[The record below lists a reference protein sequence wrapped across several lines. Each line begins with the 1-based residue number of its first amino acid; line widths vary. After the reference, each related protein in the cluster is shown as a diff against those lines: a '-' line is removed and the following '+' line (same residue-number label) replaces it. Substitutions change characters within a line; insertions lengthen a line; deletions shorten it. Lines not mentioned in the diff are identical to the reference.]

1 MFRLYRE
8 NIIYYV
14 VPILLSERIMKKM
27 NDHKIYFRKYGS
39 PKYAKEISIIER
51 KGIFIDIFYP
61 ISGTFRCYISEK
73 EIKNI
78 PDNYN
83 KTIIENVLIVQIT
96 NQITL
101 ELVVTKEE
109 H

>member
-1 MFRLYRE
+1 MFKVYRG
-8 NIIYYV
+8 NITYYITSV
-14 VPILLSERIMKKM
+14 WLAERIMKKM
-27 NDHKIYFRKYGS
+27 NDHKIYFRRWGRTKDTREV
-39 PKYAKEISIIER
+39 AIIE
-51 KGIFIDIFYP
+51 KNGVFIDIYYP
-61 ISGTFRCYISEK
+61 LFATLRCYISEK

-83 KTIIENVLIVQIT
+83 KTIIGNVLIVEIT
-96 NQITL
+96 VQITL